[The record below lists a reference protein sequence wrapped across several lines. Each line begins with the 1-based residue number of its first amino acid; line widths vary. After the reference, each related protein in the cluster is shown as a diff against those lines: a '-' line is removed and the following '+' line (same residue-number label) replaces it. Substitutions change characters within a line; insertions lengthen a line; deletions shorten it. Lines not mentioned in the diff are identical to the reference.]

1 MTSTPRRNALNLLAA
16 HTTERD
22 RTELANRLASEFHIP
37 PAQSR
42 RIVVAVLSW
51 MRTASA
57 PVRRFSRDPAQLE
70 ARRDAIID
78 QLRAGA
84 SIKAIAQA
92 MNLSAPR
99 VSQIIKEASQVYP
112 DLPKPKRG
120 RARLDTVQLAD
131 ALALLQGGHTY
142 AETQA
147 KLVCS
152 AQDLDFA
159 VGALRKRAEAVPDR
173 HELSV
178 WRGRLDRASKT
189 FADAKHRYET
199 CEASYEVYGAS
210 QEEIARAKEE
220 YREQTR
226 EAYAELRS
234 IKDAPPRGVMSAP
247 SLEHRV
253 AAEKARIAAKEAP
266 KPLPKAKAKP
276 ATKTPPKPAPEPAKP
291 LAAPDDL
298 KPELQQ
304 VLSIAT
310 LMQAGV
316 ARKKPAAT
324 PAPPATPMQS
334 LMDPYWDEEHAR
346 RVAEQEREREEAR
359 KQAALDEQARIEAY
373 QARKREERAEY
384 IAAEL
389 ASLET
394 ATPEGRKMFLEWADD
409 DVYAA
414 AAERWPG
421 TVPQRDPSQDD

>member
-1 MTSTPRRNALNLLAA
+1 MTSAPRRNALNLLAA

-159 VGALRKRAEAVPDR
+159 VGALRKRAETVPDR

-178 WRGRLDRASKT
+178 WRGRLDRASKA
-189 FADAKHRYET
+189 FAEARHTYET
-199 CEASYEVYGAS
+199 CEASYTVYGAS

-220 YREQTR
+220 YRKQTAD
-226 EAYAELRS
+226 AYAELRS
-234 IKDAPPRGVMSAP
+234 IKDAPPRGVMSTP

-253 AAEKARIAAKEAP
+253 AAEKARIAAKEAI
-266 KPLPKAKAKP
+266 KPLPKAKATP
-276 ATKTPPKPAPEPAKP
+276 APKTSPKPAPEPAKP
-291 LAAPDDL
+291 LAATDNL

-316 ARKKPAAT
+316 ARKKPAPPTTA
-324 PAPPATPMQS
+324 PAPMQS
-334 LMDPYWDEEHAR
+334 LMDPYWDEEHVR
-346 RVAEQEREREEAR
+346 RMAELERGREEAR

-389 ASLET
+389 ASLED
-394 ATPEGRKMFLEWADD
+394 ATPEGRRMFLEWADD
-409 DVYAA
+409 DMYAA

-421 TVPQRDPSQDD
+421 TVPQRDAGN